1 MGMFKNMRDVQKMG
15 REMQANMPPAG
26 QRMADAQARMANAQ
40 QMMANQT
47 AAANAA
53 AAAAQGLADG
63 TSICCTAVINSMQ
76 QVGMINFDLM
86 VAFDLTVMRD
96 GLPPMLRAPPSRPSV
111 SQMMIGRIQAGQGD
125 RRRGREP
132 EQPRWCLARLEHRQV
147 TIRRCWSSASLV
159 NLGVLK

>member
-1 MGMFKNMRDVQKMG
+1 MGMFKNMRDLQKMG
-15 REMQANMPPAG
+15 REMEANMPPAG

-63 TSICCTAVINSMQ
+63 TSVRCTAVINSMQ

-96 GLPPMLRAPPSRPSV
+96 GLPPMPGTTQQTV
-111 SQMMIGRIQAGQGD
+111 SQMMIGRIQPGMTVDAAVNPNNPAGVWLD
-125 RRRGREP
+125 
-132 EQPRWCLARLEHRQV
+132 LNTAR
-147 TIRRCWSSASLV
+147 
-159 NLGVLK
+159 

>member
-1 MGMFKNMRDVQKMG
+1 MFKNMRDLQKMG
-15 REMQANMPPAG
+15 RDIEANLPPAG

-63 TSICCTAVINSMQ
+63 TAVRRTAVINTMQ

-86 VAFDLTVMRD
+86 VQFDLTIMAD
-96 GLPPMLRAPPSRPSV
+96 GLPPMPATTQQTV
-111 SQMMIGRIQAGQGD
+111 SQMQIGRIQPGMTVDAAID
-125 RRRGREP
+125 PNNPAAVWLDLNTVR
-132 EQPRWCLARLEHRQV
+132 
-147 TIRRCWSSASLV
+147 
-159 NLGVLK
+159 